1 MSQQP
6 KKNPSWVKLR
16 HRIVF
21 AVFYPVVYL
30 LCQLRYGIQVEKH
43 KEKRQWLILF
53 NHQTPFDQFFPCL
66 MFHGPI
72 YFVSTED
79 IISKGWISRL
89 LDFLV
94 APIPIKKQMTD
105 LRAVRN
111 ILQVARE
118 GGPIGIAPEGNRTY
132 SGRTCDINPAIA
144 KLAKKIGLPVALV
157 RFEGGYGV
165 HPRWSDVRRKADRFP
180 PMEAR
185 VAEIIEPEELKELS
199 DEGLMGRIRR
209 ALYQDD
215 YELVQET
222 GQQYYSPKSAEYV
235 ERALYVCPSCGLTT
249 FQSDGNTFL
258 CDGCQGEWEM
268 MPDLSIRPMNEY
280 QTQGFI
286 SMGDWFDYQ
295 QDFIRGLDL
304 HRLPARALYE
314 DKAALY
320 RVNLYKNKELLA
332 EETVVRLFR
341 DRITVDDD
349 VFTFSELEAV
359 SVLGR
364 NKLNLY
370 IDKEVYQVVGD
381 ERFNA
386 LKYVNFYYRFKNM
399 EKGVMNEQFLGL

>member
-1 MSQQP
+1 MI
-6 KKNPSWVKLR
+6 
-16 HRIVF
+16 H
-21 AVFYPVVYL
+21 L
-30 LCQLRYGIQVEKH
+30 LQAKC
-43 KEKRQWLILF
+43 
-53 NHQTPFDQFFPCL
+53 
-66 MFHGPI
+66 
-72 YFVSTED
+72 
-79 IISKGWISRL
+79 
-89 LDFLV
+89 
-94 APIPIKKQMTD
+94 IPENK
-105 LRAVRN
+105 
-111 ILQVARE
+111 
-118 GGPIGIAPEGNRTY
+118 
-132 SGRTCDINPAIA
+132 C
-144 KLAKKIGLPVALV
+144 
-157 RFEGGYGV
+157 
-165 HPRWSDVRRKADRFP
+165 
-180 PMEAR
+180 
-185 VAEIIEPEELKELS
+185 
-199 DEGLMGRIRR
+199 
-209 ALYQDD
+209 
-215 YELVQET
+215 
-222 GQQYYSPKSAEYV
+222 
-235 ERALYVCPSCGLTT
+235 CGLTT